1 MILRAGVR
9 RERPGAGGVSAQRE
23 SALSRLRSTAALTAV
38 GFTLHLPTADEI
50 AATQARLRDEAEQ
63 QAEAAHRRQVNSW
76 QSPYAAHGPSGL
88 FPTAVGTAPG
98 VA

>member
-50 AATQARLRDEAEQ
+50 AATQARLRDEAER
-63 QAEAAHRRQVNSW
+63 QAEVDRRRQTDAW
-76 QSPYAAHGPSGL
+76 RSPYGPRGSGL
-88 FPTAVGTAPG
+88 FPTEVGTGPG